1 MKTKLHIQLI
11 SCAWLTASA
20 TMLTA
25 CGNND
30 TTLTESGVKSAVNEL
45 IAPYSK
51 HFTPASLEIG
61 FYELNSESDRTNL
74 RKLAA
79 AGMITYDAQIVI
91 EKIQRYYYSREKEH
105 VFVTVSLTPEGQKLV
120 MSEEEVLAFEKA
132 VLEASKGSAKDLEC
146 PNIDTE
152 YPENNIGPEII
163 TNIVRDEGTGSQDSY
178 TPNSQESQNDG
189 TSGATNT
196 QKEKKSPETVY
207 EKALERVSTETVHV
221 RAYKM
226 RISKIRNILCPPAMA
241 ETGKGTAEI
250 ITEYTDVTPFG
261 RILTNALEGEKNAD
275 KMNFTYFNDKG
286 WTIDN
291 D

>member
-51 HFTPASLEIG
+51 HFIPASLEIG